1 MTARGDQ
8 YSAGLPVLSKQKKPG
23 DHEYDLSSVPDG
35 KSLLSSMYV
44 LSLAIYNLTACSH
57 TVWGDQTQ
65 GNQHG
70 PDVPVLSPGD
80 QHGPDVP
87 VLSPGDHEHEKERVS
102 MFTLHAVRLYRARL
116 STYILSSR
124 DLPSRTEER

>member
-8 YSAGLPVLSKQKKPG
+8 DSAGLPVLSKQKKPG

-57 TVWGDQTQ
+57 IFLGDQTQ
-65 GNQHG
+65 RN
-70 PDVPVLSPGD
+70 

>member
-1 MTARGDQ
+1 MTARGNQD
-8 YSAGLPVLSKQKKPG
+8 SAGLPVLSKQKKPG

-80 QHGPDVP
+80 
-87 VLSPGDHEHEKERVS
+87 HEYNLFGSAQSADSTISTVMHRFSYSEVN
-102 MFTLHAVRLYRARL
+102 AV
-116 STYILSSR
+116 
-124 DLPSRTEER
+124 